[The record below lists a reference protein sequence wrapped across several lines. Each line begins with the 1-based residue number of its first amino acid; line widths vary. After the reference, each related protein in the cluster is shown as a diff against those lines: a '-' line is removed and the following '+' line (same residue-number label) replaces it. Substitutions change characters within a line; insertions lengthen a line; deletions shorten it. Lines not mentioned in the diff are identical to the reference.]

1 MIKKLIVNS
10 LASGPLVALGGK
22 VFRQYVPIF
31 MLHRFKCDE
40 IGINGHKEGSL
51 IFALEFLRKHKFNFL
66 SIDDIVKSM
75 VDNEPLPERSIAFSL
90 DDGYWDQVEVAGHTF
105 ASYDCPATYF
115 VVTGFVNGDLWL
127 WDSKIHYLI
136 ESLSAKQ
143 SVKLEEMFP
152 HLNISGG
159 NSYSIASKIVV
170 ELSVLTKIEI
180 DSTIASLAKELEVEI
195 PDNAPDKYR
204 ATTWQ
209 RLKDME
215 RMGLK
220 IGAHTYSHP
229 LLSRESELVAKQE
242 MLRSKQDLALHIDR
256 PSEVFCYPTGRDQDF
271 GNREIKFAQE
281 LGFTGAVSAIP
292 GLVDTLHDESHY
304 ALPRYGFPD
313 NREGFIQYATWI
325 ESFNSLVRG
334 S

>member
-180 DSTIASLAKELEVEI
+180 DSTIASL
-195 PDNAPDKYR
+195 
-204 ATTWQ
+204 
-209 RLKDME
+209 KDME